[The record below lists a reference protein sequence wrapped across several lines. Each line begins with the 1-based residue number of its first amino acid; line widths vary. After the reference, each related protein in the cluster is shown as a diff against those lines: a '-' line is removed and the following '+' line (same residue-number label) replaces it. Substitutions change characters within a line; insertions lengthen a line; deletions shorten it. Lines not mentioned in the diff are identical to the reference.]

1 MGKEISWNAGD
12 CNRTLKAVR
21 PCECGCDF
29 RDGVS
34 GVGYL
39 TGSNSDGDGFTIWIE
54 NEQVYKLLETLLE
67 SDDTVKQRSKR
78 KKAKE

>member
-1 MGKEISWNAGD
+1 MGKELIWNAGA
-12 CNRTLKAVR
+12 CNRTLTAVR

-29 RDGVS
+29 RDGDS

-39 TGSNSDGDGFTIWIE
+39 TGSNANGEGFTIWIE

-67 SDDTVKQRSKR
+67 SDDTVRQRSKR
-78 KKAKE
+78 KKA